1 MTWEPLTRTFIYQKF
16 NLTEG
21 GQLVT
26 DLYQAA
32 VNFTARTGAGL
43 EIEHARHLYAR
54 YVKNNMEMKHAIE
67 LEMEEHK
74 HSSARVRNK
83 RNIFGSIISSL
94 TGLATGREALTPIK
108 TMDLKKLTYDKLNM
122 EVKLFDGREGTLFY
136 VNR

>member
-1 MTWEPLTRTFIYQKF
+1 
-16 NLTEG
+16 
-21 GQLVT
+21 
-26 DLYQAA
+26 
-32 VNFTARTGAGL
+32 
-43 EIEHARHLYAR
+43 
-54 YVKNNMEMKHAIE
+54 MKHAIE